1 MPEGG
6 LEERLAADRPLR
18 VKLGVDPSRPDLTL
32 GHAVVLRKLRQF
44 QDAGHV
50 AVLIIGDFTARIG
63 DPSGQSETRPMLTED
78 EIRTNAATYLAQ
90 AGHVVDV
97 DAAEIH
103 GNAEWL
109 AEMDMAEVIRLTAT
123 ATLAQMLEREDFRD
137 RYQRERPI
145 SVVEL
150 LYPLLQ
156 GYDSVAVRADVELGG
171 TDQTFNL
178 LMGREVQR
186 AYGQEPQVVL
196 TLPLLE
202 GTDGVRKMSKSLD
215 NYIGL
220 TEPPDDMFGKL
231 MRIPDGLI
239 AKYLRLTTALDP
251 SEVDDVER
259 GLGDGSVRPERRETQ
274 ARARG
279 RRPVSRAGTPER
291 RPKQRFDLV
300 HRQRELPDEVPGV
313 SVPADVFGRPD
324 GDAWVVYV
332 PALLEALGL
341 VGSRSEGRRLQA
353 QGGVRMNGEPVPA
366 EELRVQGP
374 PPGELGG
381 IDLAGRPSEVRAARG
396 RRGRGGFPTRETAR
410 TAVRALAARLTVR
423 PGLLSYPSGAVPRG
437 CSAL

>member
-1 MPEGG
+1 MAADALTMLASGSVDLVPKGG
-6 LEERLAADRPLR
+6 LEARLAEGRPLR

-44 QDAGHV
+44 QQAGHV

-63 DPSGQSETRPMLTED
+63 DPSGQSETRPMLTDD
-78 EIRTNAATYLAQ
+78 EISTNAETYLAQ
-90 AGHVVDV
+90 AGKVIDV

-109 AEMDMAEVIRLTAT
+109 ARLDMVEVIRLTAS
-123 ATLAQMLEREDFRD
+123 ATVAQMLEREDFRD
-137 RYQRERPI
+137 RYQQERPI

-156 GYDSVAVRADVELGG
+156 GYDSVAVRADLELGG

-186 AYGQEPQVVL
+186 AHGQEPQVVL

-231 MRIPDGLI
+231 MRIPDHLI
-239 AKYLRLTTALDP
+239 AKYLRLSAPLDP
-251 SEVDDVER
+251 REVDDVER
-259 GLGDGSVRPERRETQ
+259 GLREGSLHPNEAKRRL
-274 ARARG
+274 AREVVDLYHGPGSGSA
-279 RRPVSRAGTPER
+279 AEE
-291 RPKQRFDLV
+291 RFDLV
-300 HRQRELPDEVPGV
+300 HRQRELPEVVPSV
-313 SVPADVFGRPD
+313 TVPAAVFGEAES
-324 GDAWVVYV
+324 GGWIVYV

-341 VGSRSEGRRLQA
+341 VGSRSEARRLQA
-353 QGGVRMNGEPVPA
+353 QGGVRLNGEQVPT
-366 EELRVQGP
+366 EDIRIEGD
-374 PPGELGG
+374 PPGQ
-381 IDLAGRPSEVRAARG
+381 LAGSVWQVG
-396 RRGRGGFPTRETAR
+396 RRKF
-410 TAVRALAARLTVR
+410 ARLERVER
-423 PGLLSYPSGAVPRG
+423 
-437 CSAL
+437 